1 MAVSSNKI
9 IFGTAMGISQET
21 IYSRYLPCIRHIFEA
36 YVRECPHKIW
46 PYMVQYLYFRILKL
60 PLGQPWTA
68 FFKTYYMYYTVLGIC
83 PIGLRGYFMLFCYGI

>member
-46 PYMVQYLYFRILKL
+46 PYMVITEPPFLDPEFPVDSCK
-60 PLGQPWTA
+60 
-68 FFKTYYMYYTVLGIC
+68 
-83 PIGLRGYFMLFCYGI
+83 